1 MHKFRNFIK
10 KRCYPAWPKSADMCT
25 WAEVHK
31 EARKKKLCYWLSNTI
46 PTWLSVKGMQIHDI
60 KLWFQYRFQT
70 RHKYHLID
78 TKLGYGYHEIEN
90 RLLHGAFSLLQNYV
104 EVELACI
111 NDVFNKEAPKR
122 GRGAGLQ
129 QLAWQISLK
138 DDDESSTWQS
148 ENAQKIKDLY
158 LWWMDTRP
166 ARMDP
171 WDDEDWE
178 KSKPKREKGESVME
192 LFAKRTPEQ
201 KEAASRHFAKRETIN
216 EAYQA
221 EDEKMLIRLIR
232 IRKSLW
238 T

>member
-1 MHKFRNFIK
+1 MEE
-10 KRCYPAWPKSADMCT
+10 

-31 EARKKKLCYWLSNTI
+31 EARKKKLCYWLSNTM
-46 PTWLSVKGMQIHDI
+46 PTWLSVKGKQLYDI
-60 KLWFQYRFQT
+60 KLWYQYRFQT

-90 RLLHGAFSLLQNYV
+90 RMLHGMFSILQQYV

-111 NDVFNKEAPKR
+111 NDIFNKDVPKA
-122 GRGAGLQ
+122 GRKAGLQ

-138 DDDESSTWQS
+138 DDDENSASQS

-158 LWWMDTRP
+158 LWWVDTRP

-178 KSKPKREKGESVME
+178 KSKPEHVKGEDIME
-192 LFAKRTPEQ
+192 WMGRERTPDQ
-201 KEAASRHFAKRETIN
+201 KEASNRHFAKRETME
-216 EAYQA
+216 EAYKA
-221 EDEKMLIRLIR
+221 EDGKMLHRLIN
-232 IRKSLW
+232 IRYSLW